1 MSDIQEGIS
10 DRSLQFV
17 DLYSTVDEYSISCGT
32 AMPVSTEIVTLPALA
47 PGSQLQLLKHRFT
60 GGRGGRSAYVQAGL
74 HADEHP
80 GLLVVQH
87 LLDRLQTL
95 EKEGRILGE
104 IVICPFANP
113 VGLGQ
118 NVFGYVTGRFN
129 LANGE
134 NFNRNFPDVTPALVK
149 LISSM
154 GEQPTDASRPKRLL
168 SQLLIEP
175 EQQDSVSSNKRAL
188 LQEAL
193 RHDLVL
199 DLHCDTAAVMHLYC
213 INDHRK
219 RALELAAC
227 MKIGTVFLEDEAGGQ
242 PFDEAYNKPW
252 GMLVK
257 NGLASPENR
266 GFAASIELRGQ
277 ADVDDEVAQ
286 EDAEGILRFLAR
298 EGLLAL
304 EVPEPDVHQVH
315 VYPLEGASHLQANSN
330 GLLVWKKRLGDVVS
344 RGELIAEIVPL
355 DAPLG
360 TPRIPVHSDVD
371 GVVIVQPLFK
381 LVRAG
386 QRVALLASKTP
397 LPHRQSGKLLQHF

>member
-1 MSDIQEGIS
+1 
-10 DRSLQFV
+10 
-17 DLYSTVDEYSISCGT
+17 
-32 AMPVSTEIVTLPALA
+32 MPVIAEIVTLPSLA
-47 PGSQLQLLKHRFT
+47 PGSQHQLLKYRFT
-60 GGRGGRSAYVQAGL
+60 GGIGGRSAYVQAGL

-87 LLDRLQTL
+87 LLQRLQSL
-95 EKEGRILGE
+95 EQEQRLLGD

-134 NFNRNFPDVTPALVK
+134 NFNRNFPDATQALSPI
-149 LISSM
+149 IS
-154 GEQPTDASRPKRLL
+154 LL
-168 SQLLIEP
+168 SGKRTDTAKLKDLLAQALIGLESR
-175 EQQDSVSSNKRAL
+175 ECVATGKRAL
-188 LQEAL
+188 LQEAFK
-193 RHDLVL
+193 HDLVL

-219 RALELAAC
+219 RAIDLAAC
-227 MKIGTVFLEDEAGGQ
+227 MNIGTVFLEDEAGGQ

-252 GMLVK
+252 KMLVEK
-257 NGLASPENR
+257 GLASSEQR

-277 ADVDDEVAQ
+277 ADVDDDLAR

-304 EVPEPDVHQVH
+304 EASEPDVHQVE
-315 VYPLEGASHLQANSN
+315 VYPLEGASHLQANGN
-330 GLLVWKKRLGDVVS
+330 GLLVWRKRLGDAVS
-344 RGELIAEIVPL
+344 CGELIAEIVPL

-360 TPRIPVHSDVD
+360 TPRIPVNSNVD

-397 LPHRQSGKLLQHF
+397 LPHRQPGKLLQHF

>member
-1 MSDIQEGIS
+1 MNIPRLSV
-10 DRSLQFV
+10 FV
-17 DLYSTVDEYSISCGT
+17 
-32 AMPVSTEIVTLPALA
+32 MPVITEIVTLPSPA
-47 PGSQLQLLKHRFT
+47 PGSQHQLIKHRFT
-60 GGRGGRSAYVQAGL
+60 GGSGGRSAYVQAGL

-87 LLDRLQTL
+87 LLQRLQRL
-95 EKEGRILGE
+95 EQEQRILGD

-134 NFNRNFPDVTPALVK
+134 NFNRNFPDATQALAEIVSPLTGQRSDRAQLK
-149 LISSM
+149 DLLGQSLSSLALR
-154 GEQPTDASRPKRLL
+154 ECVASG
-168 SQLLIEP
+168 
-175 EQQDSVSSNKRAL
+175 KRAL
-188 LQEAL
+188 LQEAFK
-193 RHDLVL
+193 HDLVL

-213 INDHRK
+213 INDQRK
-219 RALELAAC
+219 RAVDLAAC
-227 MKIGTVFLEDEAGGQ
+227 MNIGTVFLEDEAGGQ

-252 GMLVK
+252 GMLVE
-257 NGLASPENR
+257 NGLASPEQR

-277 ADVDDEVAQ
+277 ADVDDELAR
-286 EDAEGILRFLAR
+286 EDAEGILRFLAL
-298 EGLLAL
+298 EGLLAM
-304 EVPEPDVHQVH
+304 EVPEPDVHRVE
-315 VYPLEGASHLQANSN
+315 VYPLEGASHLQANGN
-330 GLLVWKKRLGDVVS
+330 GLLVWKKRLGEAVS
-344 RGELIAEIVPL
+344 RDELIAEIVPL

-360 TPRIPVHSDVD
+360 TPRIAVNSDVD

-397 LPHRQSGKLLQHF
+397 LPHRQPGKLLQHF

>member
-1 MSDIQEGIS
+1 
-10 DRSLQFV
+10 
-17 DLYSTVDEYSISCGT
+17 
-32 AMPVSTEIVTLPALA
+32 MPIITEIVTLPSLA
-47 PGSQLQLLKHRFT
+47 PGSQHQILKHRFT
-60 GGRGGRSAYVQAGL
+60 GGSGERSAYVQAGL

-87 LLDRLQTL
+87 LLQRLQTL
-95 EKEGRILGE
+95 EQEQRILGD

-134 NFNRNFPDVTPALVK
+134 NFNRNFPDATQTLSQIVSPSIGQRTDTAELK
-149 LISSM
+149 HLLAQSLISL
-154 GEQPTDASRPKRLL
+154 E
-168 SQLLIEP
+168 SQEC
-175 EQQDSVSSNKRAL
+175 VASNKRAL
-188 LQEAL
+188 LQEAFK
-193 RHDLVL
+193 HDLVL

-213 INDHRK
+213 INDQHK

-227 MKIGTVFLEDEAGGQ
+227 MNIGAVFLEDEAGGQ

-252 GMLVK
+252 KILVEQ
-257 NGLASPENR
+257 GLATPEQR

-277 ADVDDEVAQ
+277 ADVDDELAR

-304 EVPEPDVHQVH
+304 EVPEPDVRLVQ
-315 VYPLEGASHLQANSN
+315 VYPLEGASHLQANGN
-330 GLLVWKKRLGDVVS
+330 GLLVWKKSLGEAVC

-360 TPRIPVHSDVD
+360 TPRIPVNSDVD

-397 LPHRQSGKLLQHF
+397 LPHRQPGKLLQHF